1 MQTREELLNGLAE
14 AVNIIRQLA
23 NIQQRLS
30 NIRGSYGN
38 TRQLKKFSLIGK
50 ILIGFWILMA
60 LVSSSSDASL
70 PIAILLMFVLPH
82 YLFFAHRKKK
92 NNERIEAEN
101 RQVLANNEQLK
112 IQEQNTLNDLKQI
125 QILYQE
131 RLNSWYPVN
140 YCSVDAAE
148 FFYNTINNYRADS
161 LKEAINLYE
170 THLHQQRVET
180 NQQKA
185 LNQQMLGN
193 LLSAGSLVMQGAT
206 LGAINDQTASVTGA
220 VNGVNDTLNR
230 IRRGY

>member
-1 MQTREELLNGLAE
+1 MHTREELLSGLGE

-23 NIQQRLS
+23 NIQQRL
-30 NIRGSYGN
+30 NNVRASYRN
-38 TRQLKKFSLIGK
+38 TKQLKKFSLIGK
-50 ILIGFWILMA
+50 IIIVFWVLMGFMLSSTDISYLIAVLIMC
-60 LVSSSSDASL
+60 
-70 PIAILLMFVLPH
+70 ILPH
-82 YLFFAHRKKK
+82 YIFFAHRKKK
-92 NNERIEAEN
+92 NNERIIEEN
-101 RQVLANNEQLK
+101 KQIVANNEQLR

-131 RLNSWYPVN
+131 RLSSWYPVN

-148 FFYNTINNYRADS
+148 FFYNTVNNYRADS

-170 THLHQQRVET
+170 TYLHQRRVET

-206 LGAINDQTASVTGA
+206 LGAINNQTASVTGA
-220 VNGVNDTLNR
+220 VNSVNDTLNR